1 MAERQY
7 AWSVRG
13 VSREA
18 RERAKKAARRRRV
31 TIGEWVSFALI
42 SVADAELAV
51 DPDTLPPI
59 GAVQDPPEG
68 AAMDAR
74 ERALLA
80 LAIRPDRSEQD
91 QQAPWSIRGVS
102 QIARVKASQAA
113 AHRRATIG
121 DWVDHAIL
129 VHGDHETGIAR
140 APVLRPAPVA
150 APATPDVPEKAMK
163 LVEALARHIDGTQTP
178 DTPVEPSPRPAR
190 QAAHN
195 EERISDLAERV
206 GENEDRNEQRL
217 ATLTSALTIFANRL
231 KLTGAVMPA
240 ATPAQP
246 PAGMPPDVMAGPPAE
261 AAPALPP
268 AAAKDRLSEAELAFW
283 EAVKDSTSPEDF
295 EAYLE
300 TFPGGLF
307 ASRARAR
314 ATRAAGYE
322 ADERDRPAP
331 RGHRRPPAG
340 SYPRLDFDTLNERAI
355 ENTKRTHVKK

>member
-18 RERAKKAARRRRV
+18 RERAKKAAHRRRV

-42 SVADAELAV
+42 SVAGAELAV

-74 ERALLA
+74 ERALVA

-129 VHGDHETGIAR
+129 IHGEHETGIAR

-163 LVEALARHIDGTQTP
+163 LVEALARHIDGPHTP
-178 DTPVEPSPRPAR
+178 DTPVKPSPR
-190 QAAHN
+190 QAARN

-206 GENEDRNEQRL
+206 RENEDRNEQRL
-217 ATLTSALTIFANRL
+217 ANLTSALTIFANRL
-231 KLTGAVMPA
+231 KLTGAVTPA

-246 PAGMPPDVMAGPPAE
+246 PAGMPPDVPARPPAE
-261 AAPALPP
+261 AAPAPPP
-268 AAAKDRLSEAELAFW
+268 ATAKDRLSEAELAFW

-300 TFPGGLF
+300 TFPEGLF
-307 ASRARAR
+307 ASLAHARA
-314 ATRAAGYE
+314 ARAAGYE

-331 RGHRRPPAG
+331 RGPRRPPAG

>member
-1 MAERQY
+1 
-7 AWSVRG
+7 
-13 VSREA
+13 
-18 RERAKKAARRRRV
+18 
-31 TIGEWVSFALI
+31 
-42 SVADAELAV
+42 
-51 DPDTLPPI
+51 
-59 GAVQDPPEG
+59 
-68 AAMDAR
+68 MDAR

-129 VHGDHETGIAR
+129 VHGEHETGIAR
-140 APVLRPAPVA
+140 

-163 LVEALARHIDGTQTP
+163 LVEALARHIDGPQTP

-190 QAAHN
+190 QAARN

-206 GENEDRNEQRL
+206 RENEDRNEQRL
-217 ATLTSALTIFANRL
+217 ANLTSALTIFANRL
-231 KLTGAVMPA
+231 KLTGAVTPA
-240 ATPAQP
+240 ATPTQP
-246 PAGMPPDVMAGPPAE
+246 PAGMPPDVPARPPAE
-261 AAPALPP
+261 AAPAPPP
-268 AAAKDRLSEAELAFW
+268 ATAKDRLSEAELAFW

-300 TFPGGLF
+300 TFPEGLF
-307 ASRARAR
+307 ASLAHARAS
-314 ATRAAGYE
+314 RAAGYE

-331 RGHRRPPAG
+331 RGPRRPPAG